1 MHMPRERG
9 GVARVAT
16 DWRDADTRSPEH
28 AGARLHLITCEYPP
42 QLGGVS
48 DFTRT
53 LADGLCVAGCEV
65 HVWAPGRSGSSRQ
78 PSGVVVHRELGGYT
92 RDNLRRVSEQLDA
105 MGKRHTLVLQWVPH
119 GFGFKAMN
127 LGFCLWIRR
136 RVRHHGDV
144 LDLMVHE
151 PFLPFAGSSL
161 RVRAAGLVQRVM
173 MWILLHA
180 ATRIRV
186 STESWI
192 PRLRP
197 LAPVGAGFTWL
208 PIPSGVVVHTDA
220 AAVRA
225 VRASLSGT
233 SGVVLGH
240 FGTYGESTMSLLHV
254 IAPAAL
260 QACVSATLLLMGRGS
275 SMARDVLARAN
286 PGLDDRI
293 KATGLLDGVS
303 LSHHLRSCDVMMQP
317 YPDGVSTR
325 RTSVMAALAHG
336 LPTVTTTGALTEDQ
350 WAENGAT
357 LMAKAGDTQAF
368 VSHVTSLLDD
378 SSLRSRLGATA
389 LRVYRDTFA
398 AEHAVATMLRRE
410 AAAVVGTR

>member
-1 MHMPRERG
+1 MSRERG
-9 GVARVAT
+9 GIARVAT
-16 DWRDADTRSPEH
+16 DGRDADTGCPEH
-28 AGARLHLITCEYPP
+28 AGVQLHLITCEYPP

-48 DFTRT
+48 DFAST
-53 LADGLCVAGCEV
+53 LANELSMAGCDV
-65 HVWAPGRSGSSRQ
+65 HVWAPGRSGLSRQ
-78 PSGVVVHRELGGYT
+78 PSGVVVHRELGGFSSS
-92 RDNLRRVSEQLDA
+92 DMRRMGGQLDS
-105 MGKRHTLVLQWVPH
+105 MGQRHTLLLQWVPH

-127 LGFCLWIRR
+127 LGFCLWILR
-136 RVRHHGDV
+136 RVRQRGDV

-151 PFLPFAGSSL
+151 PFLPLSGSSP
-161 RVRAAGLVQRVM
+161 RVRAAGMVQRLM

-197 LAPVGAGFTWL
+197 LAPAGAGFTWL
-208 PIPSGVVVHTDA
+208 PIPSGVVVHPDA

-225 VRASLSGT
+225 VRASLSGA

-240 FGTYGESTMSLLHV
+240 FGTYGDPTMSLLHL

-260 QACVSATLLLMGRGS
+260 RACASATLLLMGRGS

-293 KATGLLDGVS
+293 KATGLLDDVS
-303 LSHHLRSCDVMMQP
+303 LSHHLQSCDVMIQP

-336 LPTVTTTGALTEDQ
+336 LPTVTTTGELTEDR
-350 WAENGAT
+350 WAANGAT
-357 LMAKAGDTQAF
+357 MLAKTGDTQAF
-368 VSHVTSLLDD
+368 VSHVSSLLDD
-378 SSLRSRLGATA
+378 SSLRSRLGTTA

-410 AAAVVGTR
+410 SAAAVGTR